1 MKTYILVLILLI
13 STLNAFAQK
22 KSKKPVKN
30 KDSIV
35 EVINVVTSYT
45 PTISDAFKVKK
56 NPRIVISR
64 NTKKKK
70 LNYTIFSAPVASTFV
85 PKSGVVKGID
95 VGKKERLFDNYL
107 ALGFGNYSSP
117 FVEFFL
123 NQNRKFENDYGVYLK
138 YISTENGIENTPL
151 NSGYSNLNI
160 GGYYMKEERSFNWKI
175 GGNVYRHK
183 YNWYGLPS
191 INFDASSIDAI
202 IEQQTYGY
210 YELNGEIIFEDSYFN
225 TIKTSVNLFDDFY
238 GSKEVGVSLKPNL
251 KFPLRRINRN
261 LKDL

>member
-70 LNYTIFSAPVASTFV
+70 LNYTIFSAPLT
-85 PKSGVVKGID
+85 
-95 VGKKERLFDNYL
+95 
-107 ALGFGNYSSP
+107 
-117 FVEFFL
+117 
-123 NQNRKFENDYGVYLK
+123 
-138 YISTENGIENTPL
+138 T
-151 NSGYSNLNI
+151 
-160 GGYYMKEERSFNWKI
+160 
-175 GGNVYRHK
+175 
-183 YNWYGLPS
+183 
-191 INFDASSIDAI
+191 
-202 IEQQTYGY
+202 
-210 YELNGEIIFEDSYFN
+210 
-225 TIKTSVNLFDDFY
+225 
-238 GSKEVGVSLKPNL
+238 
-251 KFPLRRINRN
+251 
-261 LKDL
+261 